1 MTIIPDDYPI
11 YAECIR
17 SDQLSAAEVAK
28 LFEEN
33 PEFKA
38 WYLEKYND
46 AD

>member
-1 MTIIPDDYPI
+1 MTPDEYEI

-17 SDQLSAAEVAK
+17 SDQLSHAEVMQ

-38 WYLEKYND
+38 WYLEKYNEPD
-46 AD
+46 